1 MLLSIEIKAGAELH
15 PELVDMLKERIDQV
29 VIDVLFTAGQGVEFD
44 TMYSM
49 GDEKLAWERRDE
61 LAKAGILADL
71 RGADFEDTTF
81 VLKARP
87 DVTVTLERVKE

>member
-15 PELVDMLKERIDQV
+15 QELVDMLKERIDQA

-49 GDEKLAWERRDE
+49 GDEKLAWERAEE
-61 LAKAGILADL
+61 LKRSGALVDL
-71 RGADFEDTTF
+71 RTADFEDTTF